1 MINLSGLVGEAGR
14 LTGDVDVFVEGEVS
28 EERVR
33 HGQPVSGEEGV
44 SMLAVEKGMFSPH
57 PPGTGTIALQNVGI
71 PAENKLIF
79 ATDKIQVKDNF
90 LQKTLK
96 NFHKNL

>member
-28 EERVR
+28 EEWVR

-57 PPGTGTIALQNVGI
+57 PPGTIALQKVGI

-79 ATDKIQVKDNF
+79 ATDKIQVKDYF